1 MRRGGCGRVSAA
13 SARRSTGCAGPARS
27 GRAAMP
33 AGASH
38 AARSA
43 AAWRSPLG
51 RPSPPPTRSV
61 AARRSA
67 EKTVLRFLF
76 WDAWRNGA
84 WALAG
89 RVEPWLVDALGGAN
103 WAILRWLHQ
112 WTLLHSP
119 RPEIL
124 HAIERGDALL
134 SHLDGEWWL

>member
-1 MRRGGCGRVSAA
+1 MIRRPP
-13 SARRSTGCAGPARS
+13 RSTLFPYTTLFRSYCLNAG
-27 GRAAMP
+27 GT
-33 AGASH
+33 GEVIQ
-38 AARSA
+38 
-43 AAWRSPLG
+43 
-51 RPSPPPTRSV
+51 V

-76 WDAWRNGA
+76 WDAWRHGA

-112 WTLLHSP
+112 WTLVHSP

-134 SHLDGEWWL
+134 SHLDGEWWLSF

>member
-1 MRRGGCGRVSAA
+1 MFFFFSSRRR
-13 SARRSTGCAGPARS
+13 
-27 GRAAMP
+27 
-33 AGASH
+33 H
-38 AARSA
+38 
-43 AAWRSPLG
+43 
-51 RPSPPPTRSV
+51 TRSDRDWSSDV
-61 AARRSA
+61 CSSDLVTPFSRRSA

-134 SHLDGEWWL
+134 SHLDGEWWLSF

>member
-43 AAWRSPLG
+43 AA
-51 RPSPPPTRSV
+51 
-61 AARRSA
+61 
-67 EKTVLRFLF
+67 KTVLRFLF

-134 SHLDGEWWL
+134 SHLDGEWWLSF

>member
-1 MRRGGCGRVSAA
+1 
-13 SARRSTGCAGPARS
+13 
-27 GRAAMP
+27 
-33 AGASH
+33 
-38 AARSA
+38 
-43 AAWRSPLG
+43 
-51 RPSPPPTRSV
+51 V

-89 RVEPWLVDALGGAN
+89 RVEPWLVDALAARTGPSSA
-103 WAILRWLHQ
+103 AHQ

-134 SHLDGEWWL
+134 SHLDGEWWLSF